1 LYSKKRGF
9 TLKERDIFEEIIDI
23 GKRRGVLTYDEIN
36 DALPSEFFS
45 PDELEDL
52 MDLLQDMGVKVT
64 DSEEGLAAE
73 EEVHEEEEVG
83 EYEKTEDLVQ
93 AYFHS
98 MGDISILTKD
108 EETELAKRL
117 EEGKEII
124 RDIVV
129 GLPLYRKIEA
139 SLAVSEEDSSESG
152 REEPDEEAAEEEE
165 KPDEA
170 LATSLKILDG
180 LMKKLEVTEKKIG
193 RHGSLRD
200 LKKVIADKKKKDVNP
215 TKLAIVAKE
224 VQSEYKRV
232 ETEIGIKIDEIKTK
246 WDRITR
252 ARSLVMEA
260 KNELITRNLRLVVN
274 IAKNYVGRG
283 LPLLDLIQEGNIGLM
298 KAVDKFKY
306 EKGFKFSTYATW
318 WIRQAITRA
327 LIDQTKTI
335 RVPVHMMEFYNRVTK
350 ATRELTQ
357 SLGRE
362 PSNEEIGKK
371 LGVPTRKVEE
381 VFRAIQDPIALQT
394 PVGDEDTELED
405 FIGDKNSPSP
415 YSDAERNEISDQILM
430 ILKTLTPKE
439 EKVIRMRFGIGV
451 DRDHTLEEVGRH
463 LSITRER
470 VRQIEAKALRK
481 LKHPSRLRALKV
493 LTTA

>member
-1 LYSKKRGF
+1 M
-9 TLKERDIFEEIIDI
+9 KEKDIFDEIIEV

-36 DALPSEFFS
+36 EALPSEFFT
-45 PDELEDL
+45 PDEIEDL
-52 MDLLQDMGVKVT
+52 MDLLSDMGVRIV
-64 DSEEGLAAE
+64 DEEQALPL
-73 EEVHEEEEVG
+73 EEVEAQ

-108 EETELAKRL
+108 EEVELAKKL
-117 EEGKEII
+117 EEGKGII
-124 RDIVV
+124 AGIIQP
-129 GLPLYRKIEA
+129 LPITRKIENNF
-139 SLAVSEEDSSESG
+139 VSEEEVL
-152 REEPDEEAAEEEE
+152 EEDERISQIMDLTLIRLETLVKKANNLI
-165 KPDEA
+165 KD
-170 LATSLKILDG
+170 LSQYGGSLKSIKNLIKNEKS
-180 LMKKLEVTEKKIG
+180 KKKVKSARLTAMEDISNRTQIIFKKIE
-193 RHGSLRD
+193 S
-200 LKKVIADKKKKDVNP
+200 
-215 TKLAIVAKE
+215 E
-224 VQSEYKRV
+224 V
-232 ETEIGIKIDEIKTK
+232 GIKIEDLLNK
-246 WDRITR
+246 WERISK
-252 ARSLVMEA
+252 AQAFVLEA

-350 ATRELTQ
+350 ASRELTQ
-357 SLGRE
+357 ELGRE
-362 PSNEEIGKK
+362 PTDEEIAKR
-371 LGVPTRKVEE
+371 LSVPTRKVEE

-415 YSDAERNEISDQILM
+415 YSDAENKEISGYIKKVLG
-430 ILKTLTPKE
+430 TLTPKE

-463 LSITRER
+463 LTITRER

-481 LKHPSRLRALKV
+481 LKHPSRLKALKALV
-493 LTTA
+493 SS

>member
-1 LYSKKRGF
+1 M
-9 TLKERDIFEEIIDI
+9 KEKDIFDELIEV

-36 DALPSEFFS
+36 EALPSEFFT
-45 PDELEDL
+45 PDEIEDL
-52 MDLLQDMGVKVT
+52 MDLLNDMGVRIV
-64 DSEEGLAAE
+64 DSEEVVPLE
-73 EEVHEEEEVG
+73 EPEPEEDED
-83 EYEKTEDLVQ
+83 YDKAEDLVQ

-98 MGDISILTKD
+98 MGDISILTK
-108 EETELAKRL
+108 EEEVELAKKL
-117 EEGKEII
+117 QEGKQLIADIIKPLPITKKIEKELLQEYDEDQEIDEDEHMTRVVNLTLERIETLVEHVKDFKEELASYGGTLRTLKERI
-124 RDIVV
+124 RTEKAKKRPNSSKLAEMEELAERTQYVFK
-129 GLPLYRKIEA
+129 KIEA
-139 SLAVSEEDSSESG
+139 EVG
-152 REEPDEEAAEEEE
+152 
-165 KPDEA
+165 
-170 LATSLKILDG
+170 
-180 LMKKLEVTEKKIG
+180 MKVD
-193 RHGSLRD
+193 D
-200 LKKVIADKKKKDVNP
+200 L
-215 TKLAIVAKE
+215 L
-224 VQSEYKRV
+224 SM
-232 ETEIGIKIDEIKTK
+232 
-246 WDRITR
+246 WDRISR
-252 ARSLVMEA
+252 AKAYVTEA

-350 ATRELTQ
+350 ASRELTQ
-357 SLGRE
+357 ELGRE
-362 PSNEEIGKK
+362 PTDEEIAKK
-371 LGVPTRKVEE
+371 LGVPTKKVEE

-415 YSDAERNEISDQILM
+415 HDDAESREISEYIKKVLS
-430 ILKTLTPKE
+430 TLTPKE
-439 EKVIRMRFGIGV
+439 ERVIRMRFGIGV

-481 LKHPSRLRALKV
+481 LKHPSRLKALKALV
-493 LTTA
+493 S

>member
-1 LYSKKRGF
+1 MR
-9 TLKERDIFEEIIDI
+9 ERDIFEEIIDI
-23 GKRRGVLTYDEIN
+23 GKRRGTLTYDEIN

-52 MDLLQDMGVKVT
+52 MDLLQDMGVKVV
-64 DSEEGLAAE
+64 DYEEPGVSEEEGP
-73 EEVHEEEEVG
+73 EEEEAG

-117 EEGKEII
+117 EEGREIIKEI
-124 RDIVV
+124 VTAM
-129 GLPLYRKIEA
+129 PLYKRIEE
-139 SLAVSEEDSSESG
+139 SLEVVE
-152 REEPDEEAAEEEE
+152 EEPAEVEEE

-170 LATSLKILDG
+170 LIMSLKILDT
-180 LMKKLEVTEKKIG
+180 LMRKVEIADRKIM
-193 RHGSLRD
+193 RHGTLKD
-200 LKKVIADKKKKDVNP
+200 LKKVIYDKKKKDVNP
-215 TKLAIVAKE
+215 MKLSALAKD
-224 VQSEYKRV
+224 VHNDYRAV
-232 ETEIGIKIDEIKTK
+232 ETETGIRLDELRGK
-246 WDRITR
+246 WDRITKAR
-252 ARSLVMEA
+252 ALVTEA

-350 ATRELTQ
+350 ASRELTQ
-357 SLGRE
+357 QLGRE
-362 PSNEEIGKK
+362 PSNEEIAKK
-371 LGVPTRKVEE
+371 LVVPTKKVEE

-415 YSDAERNEISDQILM
+415 YSDAEKNEISEQILM

>member
-1 LYSKKRGF
+1 M
-9 TLKERDIFEEIIDI
+9 KERDIFEEIIDI

-36 DALPSEFFS
+36 EALPSEYFS
-45 PDELEDL
+45 PDEIEDL

-64 DSEEGLAAE
+64 DTAEDETAIEEELE
-73 EEVHEEEEVG
+73 EEVV

-117 EEGKEII
+117 EEGREII
-124 RDIVV
+124 GEIVIAM
-129 GLPLYRKIEA
+129 PLYKRIE
-139 SLAVSEEDSSESG
+139 EEIAHEQELLG
-152 REEPDEEAAEEEE
+152 EGEEAEEEVEEGEEAEEEE

-170 LATSLKILDG
+170 LLKSLRTLDEV
-180 LMKKLEVTEKKIG
+180 MKKVEASDRKIAH
-193 RHGSLRD
+193 HGSLRD
-200 LKKVIADKKKKDVNP
+200 LKKLITDKKKKDINP
-215 TKLAIVAKE
+215 LKLSLIARDI
-224 VQSEYKRV
+224 QNEYRKV
-232 ETEIGIKIDEIKTK
+232 EAEIGIKIEDLKEK
-246 WDRITR
+246 WDRITKAR
-252 ARSLVMEA
+252 ALVMEA

-350 ATRELTQ
+350 ASRELTQ
-357 SLGRE
+357 QLGRE
-362 PSNEEIGKK
+362 PSNEEIAKK

-493 LTTA
+493 LTSA

>member
-1 LYSKKRGF
+1 M
-9 TLKERDIFEEIIDI
+9 KEKDIFDELIEV

-36 DALPSEFFS
+36 EALPSEFFT
-45 PDELEDL
+45 PDEIEDL
-52 MDLLQDMGVKVT
+52 MDLLNDMGVRII
-64 DSEEGLAAE
+64 DSEETIPL
-73 EEVHEEEEVG
+73 EEVETPQ

-98 MGDISILTKD
+98 MGDISILTKS
-108 EETELAKRL
+108 EEVELAKKL

-124 RDIVV
+124 MEIIR
-129 GLPLYRKIEA
+129 PLRLTRQIESELAADEDMQDMEEEDRMAHVMESTLYRLEMMVELVEDFEEELFLYGGSLRSLKNLIKNEKSKKRPRVPVLVAMEDLANRAQRAFRKIE
-139 SLAVSEEDSSESG
+139 G
-152 REEPDEEAAEEEE
+152 EAGL
-165 KPDEA
+165 KVEA
-170 LATSLKILDG
+170 LVV
-180 LMKKLEVTEKKIG
+180 MWG
-193 RHGSLRD
+193 RIS
-200 LKKVIADKKKKDVNP
+200 K
-215 TKLAIVAKE
+215 
-224 VQSEYKRV
+224 VQSFV
-232 ETEIGIKIDEIKTK
+232 
-246 WDRITR
+246 
-252 ARSLVMEA
+252 LEA

-298 KAVDKFKY
+298 KAVDKFKH

-350 ATRELTQ
+350 ASRELTQ
-357 SLGRE
+357 ELGRE
-362 PSNEEIGKK
+362 PTDEEIALK
-371 LGVPTRKVEE
+371 LSVPTRKVEE

-415 YSDAERNEISDQILM
+415 YLDAENKEISGYIKKVLG
-430 ILKTLTPKE
+430 TLTPKE

-463 LSITRER
+463 LTITRER

-481 LKHPSRLRALKV
+481 LKHPSRLKALKTLV
-493 LTTA
+493 ST

>member
-1 LYSKKRGF
+1 MR
-9 TLKERDIFEEIIDI
+9 ERDIFEEIIDI

-45 PDELEDL
+45 PDEMEDL
-52 MDLLQDMGVKVT
+52 MDLLHDMGVKVV
-64 DSEEGLAAE
+64 DYEEALPPE
-73 EEVHEEEEVG
+73 EELEEEEIE

-108 EETELAKRL
+108 EETELAKKL
-117 EEGKEII
+117 EKGREIIKEI
-124 RDIVV
+124 VTN
-129 GLPLYRKIEA
+129 LPLYKKIEA
-139 SLAVSEEDSSESG
+139 SLESEDEFITEDE
-152 REEPDEEAAEEEE
+152 RAY
-165 KPDEA
+165 EA
-170 LATSLKILDG
+170 LLKTLTRLDE
-180 LMKKLEVTEKKIG
+180 LMSMVEDAEKAIAKYG
-193 RHGSLRD
+193 TLKD
-200 LKKVIADKKKKDVNP
+200 LKKLINEKKKKGNKVD
-215 TKLAIVAKE
+215 KLETLAKDL
-224 VQSEYKRV
+224 QQLYRKV
-232 ETEIGIKIDEIKTK
+232 ESEIGEKIDVFKTK
-246 WDRITR
+246 YERLSR
-252 ARSLVMEA
+252 AKVLVTEA

-350 ATRELTQ
+350 ASRELTQ
-357 SLGRE
+357 QLGRE
-362 PSNEEIGKK
+362 PSNEEIAQK
-371 LGVPTRKVEE
+371 LLVPVRKVEE

-415 YSDAERNEISDQILM
+415 FSDTERVEMSEHIQRVLR
-430 ILKTLTPKE
+430 TLTEKE
-439 EKVIRMRFGIGV
+439 EKVIRMRFGIGTE
-451 DRDHTLEEVGRH
+451 RDHTLEEVGRF

-481 LKHPSRLRALKV
+481 LKHPSRLKALKI
-493 LTTA
+493 LTS

>member
-1 LYSKKRGF
+1 M
-9 TLKERDIFEEIIDI
+9 KEKDVFDEIIEV

-36 DALPSEFFS
+36 EALPSEFFT
-45 PDELEDL
+45 PDEIEDL
-52 MDLLQDMGVKVT
+52 MDLLSDMGVRIV
-64 DSEEGLAAE
+64 DEEQAIPL
-73 EEVHEEEEVG
+73 EEVEAQ

-108 EETELAKRL
+108 EEVELAKKL
-117 EEGKEII
+117 EEGKGII
-124 RDIVV
+124 AGIIQP
-129 GLPLYRKIEA
+129 LPITKKIENNF
-139 SLAVSEEDSSESG
+139 VSEEEIL
-152 REEPDEEAAEEEE
+152 EEDERASQIMDLTLIRLEILVRKARKLLEDLSQYGGTL
-165 KPDEA
+165 K
-170 LATSLKILDG
+170 SLKNLIKNEQSKKKGKSAKLIAMEDVANRAQIIL
-180 LMKKLEVTEKKIG
+180 KKIE
-193 RHGSLRD
+193 S
-200 LKKVIADKKKKDVNP
+200 
-215 TKLAIVAKE
+215 E
-224 VQSEYKRV
+224 V
-232 ETEIGIKIDEIKTK
+232 GIKVEDLLNK
-246 WDRITR
+246 WERISK
-252 ARSLVMEA
+252 AQAFVLEA

-350 ATRELTQ
+350 ASRELTQ
-357 SLGRE
+357 ELGRE
-362 PSNEEIGKK
+362 PTDEEIAKR
-371 LGVPTRKVEE
+371 LSVPTRKVEE

-415 YSDAERNEISDQILM
+415 YSDAENKEISGYIKKVLG
-430 ILKTLTPKE
+430 TLTPKE

-463 LSITRER
+463 LTITRER

-481 LKHPSRLRALKV
+481 LKHPSRLKALKALV
-493 LTTA
+493 SS

>member
-1 LYSKKRGF
+1 MR
-9 TLKERDIFEEIIDI
+9 ERDIFEEIIDI

-45 PDELEDL
+45 PDEIEDL
-52 MDLLQDMGVKVT
+52 MDLLHDMGVKVV
-64 DSEEGLAAE
+64 DYEEALPE
-73 EEVHEEEEVG
+73 EEIEEEEIE

-117 EEGKEII
+117 EEGREIIKEI
-124 RDIVV
+124 VTN
-129 GLPLYRKIEA
+129 LPLYKKIEA
-139 SLAVSEEDSSESG
+139 SLDG
-152 REEPDEEAAEEEE
+152 DEELITEEERA
-165 KPDEA
+165 DEA
-170 LATSLKILDG
+170 LLKTLSRLDE
-180 LMKKLEVTEKKIG
+180 LMAMVNETEKGIAKYG
-193 RHGSLRD
+193 TLKD
-200 LKKVIADKKKKDVNP
+200 LKKLINEKKKKGNKVD
-215 TKLAIVAKE
+215 KLESLARE
-224 VQSEYKRV
+224 VQQVYKKVESEV
-232 ETEIGIKIDEIKTK
+232 GEKIEDFKAKYE
-246 WDRITR
+246 RLSR
-252 ARSLVMEA
+252 AKVLVTEA

-350 ATRELTQ
+350 ASRELTQ
-357 SLGRE
+357 QLGRE
-362 PSNEEIGKK
+362 PTNEEIAQK
-371 LGVPTRKVEE
+371 LSVPVRKVEE

-415 YSDAERNEISDQILM
+415 FSDAERVEMSEHIQRVLR
-430 ILKTLTPKE
+430 TLTEKE
-439 EKVIRMRFGIGV
+439 EKVIRMRFGIGAE
-451 DRDHTLEEVGRH
+451 RDHTLEEVGRH

-481 LKHPSRLRALKV
+481 LKHPSRLKALRI
-493 LTTA
+493 LTS

>member
-1 LYSKKRGF
+1 M
-9 TLKERDIFEEIIDI
+9 KEKDIFDEIIEV

-36 DALPSEFFS
+36 EALPSEFFT
-45 PDELEDL
+45 PDEIEDL
-52 MDLLQDMGVKVT
+52 MDLLSDMGVRIV
-64 DSEEGLAAE
+64 DEEQAIPL
-73 EEVHEEEEVG
+73 EEVEAQ

-108 EETELAKRL
+108 EEVELAKKL
-117 EEGKEII
+117 EEGKGIIAEII
-124 RDIVV
+124 QP
-129 GLPLYRKIEA
+129 LPITKKIENNF
-139 SLAVSEEDSSESG
+139 VSDEEVLEEDERMSQIM
-152 REEPDEEAAEEEE
+152 DLTLIKLEASVKKANSLIE
-165 KPDEA
+165 D
-170 LATSLKILDG
+170 LSQYGGSLKSLRHLIKNEKN
-180 LMKKLEVTEKKIG
+180 KKKTRSAKLSAMEDAANRAQIIFKKIEG
-193 RHGSLRD
+193 EVGVKVED
-200 LKKVIADKKKKDVNP
+200 LLN
-215 TKLAIVAKE
+215 
-224 VQSEYKRV
+224 
-232 ETEIGIKIDEIKTK
+232 K
-246 WDRITR
+246 WERISK
-252 ARSLVMEA
+252 AQAFVLEA

-350 ATRELTQ
+350 ASRELTQ
-357 SLGRE
+357 ELGRE
-362 PSNEEIGKK
+362 PTDDEIAKR
-371 LGVPTRKVEE
+371 LSVPTRKVEE

-415 YSDAERNEISDQILM
+415 YSDAENKEISGYIKKVLG
-430 ILKTLTPKE
+430 TLTPKE

-463 LSITRER
+463 LTITRER

-481 LKHPSRLRALKV
+481 LKHPSRLKALRALV
-493 LTTA
+493 SS

>member
-1 LYSKKRGF
+1 MR
-9 TLKERDIFEEIIDI
+9 ERDIFEEIIDI
-23 GKRRGVLTYDEIN
+23 GKRRGTLTYDEIN
-36 DALPSEFFS
+36 EALPSEFFS

-52 MDLLQDMGVKVT
+52 MDLLQDMGVKVV
-64 DSEEGLAAE
+64 DYEETTAPE
-73 EEVHEEEEVG
+73 EEVSEEEEAG

-117 EEGKEII
+117 EEGREIIKEI
-124 RDIVV
+124 VTAM
-129 GLPLYRKIEA
+129 PLYKKLEA
-139 SLAVSEEDSSESG
+139 SLDKQEEEEDLTNGE
-152 REEPDEEAAEEEE
+152 DE

-170 LATSLKILDG
+170 LIMSLKILDN
-180 LMKKLEVTEKKIG
+180 LMKKVEIADRKIT
-193 RHGSLRD
+193 RHGTLRD
-200 LKKVIADKKKKDVNP
+200 LKRLINEKKKKEVNP
-215 TKLAIVAKE
+215 MKLHALAKE
-224 VQSEYKRV
+224 VQTEYKRV
-232 ETEIGIKIDEIKTK
+232 ESEVGVKIDDLKLK
-246 WDRITR
+246 WDRITKAR
-252 ARSLVMEA
+252 ALVTEA

-350 ATRELTQ
+350 ASRELTQ

-362 PSNEEIGKK
+362 PSNEEIAKK

-415 YSDAERNEISDQILM
+415 YSDAEKSEISDQILM

>member
-1 LYSKKRGF
+1 M
-9 TLKERDIFEEIIDI
+9 KEKDVFDEIIEV

-36 DALPSEFFS
+36 EALPSEFFT
-45 PDELEDL
+45 PDEIEDL
-52 MDLLQDMGVKVT
+52 MDLLSDMGVRIV
-64 DSEEGLAAE
+64 DEEQAIPL
-73 EEVHEEEEVG
+73 EEVEAQ

-108 EETELAKRL
+108 EEVELAKKL
-117 EEGKEII
+117 EEGKGII
-124 RDIVV
+124 AGIIQP
-129 GLPLYRKIEA
+129 LPITKKIENNF
-139 SLAVSEEDSSESG
+139 VSEEEIL
-152 REEPDEEAAEEEE
+152 EEDERASQIMDLTLIRLEILVRKARKLLE
-165 KPDEA
+165 D
-170 LATSLKILDG
+170 LSQYGGSLKSLKNLIKNEQSKKKGKSAKLIAMEDAANRAQIIL
-180 LMKKLEVTEKKIG
+180 KKIE
-193 RHGSLRD
+193 S
-200 LKKVIADKKKKDVNP
+200 
-215 TKLAIVAKE
+215 E
-224 VQSEYKRV
+224 V
-232 ETEIGIKIDEIKTK
+232 GIKVEDLLNK
-246 WDRITR
+246 WERISK
-252 ARSLVMEA
+252 AQAFVLEA

-350 ATRELTQ
+350 ASRELTQ
-357 SLGRE
+357 ELGRE
-362 PSNEEIGKK
+362 PTDEEIAKR
-371 LGVPTRKVEE
+371 LSVPTRKVEE

-415 YSDAERNEISDQILM
+415 YSDAENKEISGYIKKVLG
-430 ILKTLTPKE
+430 TLTPKE

-463 LSITRER
+463 LTITRER

-481 LKHPSRLRALKV
+481 LKHPSRLKALKALV
-493 LTTA
+493 SS

>member
-1 LYSKKRGF
+1 M
-9 TLKERDIFEEIIDI
+9 KEKDIFDELIEV

-36 DALPSEFFS
+36 EALPSEFFT
-45 PDELEDL
+45 PDEIEDL
-52 MDLLQDMGVKVT
+52 MDLLNDMGVRII
-64 DSEEGLAAE
+64 DSEETIPL
-73 EEVHEEEEVG
+73 EEVETPQ

-98 MGDISILTKD
+98 MGDISILTKS
-108 EETELAKRL
+108 EEVELAKKL

-124 RDIVV
+124 LEIIRPLKLTKQVEAELAADEDLQDMEEEDRMAHVMEAT
-129 GLPLYRKIEA
+129 LYRLEMMVEVIENFNKELSRYGGSLKSLKHLIKSEKSKKRPRLPVLSAMEDLANRTQRAFKKIE
-139 SLAVSEEDSSESG
+139 SEVGIKVDALLEMWG
-152 REEPDEEAAEEEE
+152 RIS
-165 KPDEA
+165 K
-170 LATSLKILDG
+170 
-180 LMKKLEVTEKKIG
+180 
-193 RHGSLRD
+193 
-200 LKKVIADKKKKDVNP
+200 
-215 TKLAIVAKE
+215 
-224 VQSEYKRV
+224 VQSFV
-232 ETEIGIKIDEIKTK
+232 
-246 WDRITR
+246 
-252 ARSLVMEA
+252 LEA

-298 KAVDKFKY
+298 KAVDKFKH

-350 ATRELTQ
+350 ASRELTQ
-357 SLGRE
+357 ELGRE
-362 PSNEEIGKK
+362 PTDEEIASK
-371 LGVPTRKVEE
+371 LSVPTRKVEE

-415 YSDAERNEISDQILM
+415 YLDAENKEISGYIKKVLG
-430 ILKTLTPKE
+430 TLTPKE

-463 LSITRER
+463 LTITRER

-481 LKHPSRLRALKV
+481 LKHPSRLKALKTLV
-493 LTTA
+493 ST

>member
-1 LYSKKRGF
+1 MR
-9 TLKERDIFEEIIDI
+9 ERDIFEEIIDI
-23 GKRRGVLTYDEIN
+23 GKRRGTLTYDEIN

-52 MDLLQDMGVKVT
+52 MDLLQDMGVKVV
-64 DSEEGLAAE
+64 DYEEPGISEEEAP
-73 EEVHEEEEVG
+73 EEEEVG

-117 EEGKEII
+117 EEGREIIKEI
-124 RDIVV
+124 VTAM
-129 GLPLYRKIEA
+129 PLYKKIEA
-139 SLAVSEEDSSESG
+139 SLEVQEE
-152 REEPDEEAAEEEE
+152 EEAEVEEE

-170 LATSLKILDG
+170 LILSLKILDN
-180 LMKKLEVTEKKIG
+180 LMRKTELTDRKIG
-193 RHGSLRD
+193 RHGTLRD
-200 LKKVIADKKKKDVNP
+200 LRRLIGEKKKKDVNP
-215 TKLAIVAKE
+215 IKLAALAKE
-224 VQSEYKRV
+224 VQTEYKKV
-232 ETEIGIKIDEIKTK
+232 EAETGIKIDELRGK
-246 WDRITR
+246 WDRITNAR
-252 ARSLVMEA
+252 ALVTEA

-350 ATRELTQ
+350 ASRELTQ
-357 SLGRE
+357 QLGRE
-362 PSNEEIGKK
+362 PSNEEIAKK
-371 LGVPTRKVEE
+371 LIVPTRKVEE

-415 YSDAERNEISDQILM
+415 YSDAERNEISEQILM

>member
-1 LYSKKRGF
+1 M
-9 TLKERDIFEEIIDI
+9 KEKDVFDEIIEV

-36 DALPSEFFS
+36 EALPSEFFT
-45 PDELEDL
+45 PDEIEDL
-52 MDLLQDMGVKVT
+52 MDLLSDMGVRIV
-64 DSEEGLAAE
+64 DEEQALPL
-73 EEVHEEEEVG
+73 EEVEAQ

-108 EETELAKRL
+108 EEVELAKKL
-117 EEGKEII
+117 EEGEGII
-124 RDIVV
+124 AGIIQP
-129 GLPLYRKIEA
+129 LPITKKIENNF
-139 SLAVSEEDSSESG
+139 VSDEEILEEDERVSQILDLTLI
-152 REEPDEEAAEEEE
+152 RLE
-165 KPDEA
+165 KLVKKTKRLLDDLSPYGG
-170 LATSLKILDG
+170 SLKSLKN
-180 LMKKLEVTEKKIG
+180 LMKNEQSRKKTRSIKLVAMEDAANRAQVILKKIE
-193 RHGSLRD
+193 S
-200 LKKVIADKKKKDVNP
+200 
-215 TKLAIVAKE
+215 E
-224 VQSEYKRV
+224 V
-232 ETEIGIKIDEIKTK
+232 GIKVEDLLHK
-246 WDRITR
+246 WERISK
-252 ARSLVMEA
+252 AQAFVLEA

-350 ATRELTQ
+350 ASRELTQ
-357 SLGRE
+357 ELGRE
-362 PSNEEIGKK
+362 PTDEEIAKR
-371 LGVPTRKVEE
+371 LSVPTRKVEE

-415 YSDAERNEISDQILM
+415 YADAENKEISGYIKKVLG
-430 ILKTLTPKE
+430 TLTPKE

-463 LSITRER
+463 LTITRER

-481 LKHPSRLRALKV
+481 LKHPSRLKALKALV
-493 LTTA
+493 SS